1 MDPMLSSPVRLVAFG
16 ERSPRRTHVKVH
28 RCSFS
33 TGTLVGSIGAVAVL
47 VNRAGILTEVPLVE
61 MDVATWDE
69 MIAGVS
75 CRSSPRESS
84 SSAPATSTQERCGP
98 TEMPVSSVCSFFS
111 TGVAASVGDAGDMA
125 QPSHALVS
133 TDKVGVVPG
142 APPAVHL
149 P

>member
-16 ERSPRRTHVKVH
+16 ERSPRCTHVKVY

-75 CRSSPRESS
+75 CRSSPRNHHLGRPERQLP
-84 SSAPATSTQERCGP
+84 SSAARLRC
-98 TEMPVSSVCSFFS
+98 
-111 TGVAASVGDAGDMA
+111 
-125 QPSHALVS
+125 PSLALVRCPPQAS
-133 TDKVGVVPG
+133 LQQSATPG
-142 APPAVHL
+142 T
-149 P
+149 